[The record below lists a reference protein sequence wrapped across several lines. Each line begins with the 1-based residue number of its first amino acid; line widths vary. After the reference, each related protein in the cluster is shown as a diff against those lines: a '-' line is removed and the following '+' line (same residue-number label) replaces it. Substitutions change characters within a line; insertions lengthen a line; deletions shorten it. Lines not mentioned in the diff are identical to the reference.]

1 MTRAS
6 RILCGI
12 GTLLIPFLQACS
24 SDSAVV
30 FSDEIA
36 SAASRLA
43 SSTATETTVRIQ
55 PPSKAP
61 YMVIIY
67 PDARSDED
75 KELLKGL
82 VDTAAGFAPRG
93 APMVPTLDGLKG
105 TLVVWQKGSLVRYSQ
120 GFHSAAEAKKVLV
133 TIKEDG
139 SGSSVILKRQGADVI
154 IADIQ

>member
-1 MTRAS
+1 M
-6 RILCGI
+6 
-12 GTLLIPFLQACS
+12 LLIPFLQACS
-24 SDSAVV
+24 SDSAAV

-43 SSTATETTVRIQ
+43 SSTASETTVRIQ

-67 PDARSDED
+67 PDTRTDED
-75 KELLKGL
+75 KELLKAL
-82 VDTAAGFAPRG
+82 AEQAAAFSPKG
-93 APMVPTLDGLKG
+93 APMLPVLDGLRG
-105 TLVVWQKGSLVRYSQ
+105 TLVVWQKGSLVRYSKA
-120 GFHSAAEAKKVLV
+120 FRSAAEAKKVLV